1 MDVQRRLGLQIQR
14 LRTAKGWSQ
23 EELAYRAD
31 IHRTYVS
38 GLERGLRNPT
48 ITVVER
54 LVKALGCTWSDLLDR
69 TSKRSAD
76 RKSED

>member
-31 IHRTYVS
+31 IHRTYIS
-38 GLERGLRNPT
+38 GLERGTRNPT
-48 ITVVER
+48 VTVVER

-69 TSKRSAD
+69 TTRRAAD

>member
-31 IHRTYVS
+31 IHRTYIS

-48 ITVVER
+48 VTVVER

-69 TSKRSAD
+69 TTKRSAD

>member
-31 IHRTYVS
+31 IHRTYIS

-48 ITVVER
+48 VTVVER

-69 TSKRSAD
+69 TIQRSAD
-76 RKSED
+76 RKPED

>member
-31 IHRTYVS
+31 IHRTYIS

-48 ITVVER
+48 VTVVER

-69 TSKRSAD
+69 TIKRSAD
-76 RKSED
+76 RKPED

>member
-31 IHRTYVS
+31 IHRTYIS

-48 ITVVER
+48 VTVVER

-69 TSKRSAD
+69 TAKRSAD

>member
-31 IHRTYVS
+31 IHRTYIS

-48 ITVVER
+48 VTVVER
-54 LVKALGCTWSDLLDR
+54 LVKALGCNWSDLLDR
-69 TSKRSAD
+69 TTKRSAD

>member
-31 IHRTYVS
+31 IHRTYIS

-48 ITVVER
+48 VTVVER

-69 TSKRSAD
+69 TNKRSAD

>member
-31 IHRTYVS
+31 IHRTYIS

-48 ITVVER
+48 VTVVER

>member
-31 IHRTYVS
+31 IHRTYIS
-38 GLERGLRNPT
+38 GLERGTRNPT
-48 ITVVER
+48 VTVVER

-69 TSKRSAD
+69 TAKRSAD